1 MLKLTDVSAY
11 YGKVEAIR
19 KISLEVNAGEVV
31 AMIGANGAG
40 KTTTLRTISGLLR
53 STGRIE
59 FAGARIDQSAPK
71 DIVKMG
77 ISHVPEGGGVFP
89 DMSVMENLELG
100 ACIRRDKHAIAKDL
114 GRILTLFPR
123 LEERI
128 WQHAGTMSGGERQ
141 MLAVGRGLIARP
153 KLLILDEPTLGLSPL
168 MVQQLA
174 EIIKEINQSGQTIL
188 LVEQNARMA
197 LGLADRGYVLETG
210 QVSAEGT
217 SAELSQN
224 DHVKEAYL
232 GK

>member
-11 YGKVEAIR
+11 YGKVEAL
-19 KISLEVNAGEVV
+19 KNISLEVNAGEVV

-40 KTTTLRTISGLLR
+40 KTTTLRTISGLMK

-71 DIVKMG
+71 DIVRRG

-100 ACIRRDKHAIAKDL
+100 ACIRKDKQAIGDDME
-114 GRILTLFPR
+114 RIFTLFPR
-123 LEERI
+123 LRERVC
-128 WQHAGTMSGGERQ
+128 QHAGTMSGGERQ
-141 MLAVGRGLIARP
+141 MLAVGRGLISKP

-174 EIIKEINQSGQTIL
+174 EIISEINRSGQTIL

-197 LGLADRGYVLETG
+197 LRLADRGYVLETG
-210 QVSAEGT
+210 RICAEGT

-224 DHVKEAYL
+224 THVKKAYL